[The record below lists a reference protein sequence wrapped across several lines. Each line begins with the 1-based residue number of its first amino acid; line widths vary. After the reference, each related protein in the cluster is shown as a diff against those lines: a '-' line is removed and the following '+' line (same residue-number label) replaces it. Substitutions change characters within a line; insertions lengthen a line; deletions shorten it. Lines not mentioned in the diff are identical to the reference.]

1 MKDPAELEELIS
13 IYALGALEGEELEEV
28 ERILASG
35 SAEAHELLEK
45 YQNVTSHISYS
56 SRGKMPESEHRKKV
70 LSEILG
76 AKKNPVLESSP
87 PFWKRFQ
94 LVGFSFGAAVAAML
108 ILVLFS
114 SGNFIDQRLD
124 AKRTRVSDLEK
135 VMHQQRLT
143 IASLQSTLSE
153 KELEI
158 GELEEN
164 YARLDELS
172 EFLEEP
178 GVHVIQLANLHTDED
193 AGGGVL
199 YDTAD
204 NRAMFYC
211 LDLDHPPEGE
221 TYQLWVR
228 ADGVHKS
235 MAVFKV
241 DNKGSGI
248 VKLEAVSDLGNIEH
262 YSVTIEPEGGADK
275 PSDKLIFAGDHRGSS
290 L

>member
-13 IYALGALEGEELEEV
+13 IYALGALEGKELEVV
-28 ERILASG
+28 ETLLASG
-35 SAEAHELLEK
+35 DPDAHELLEK
-45 YQNVTSHISYS
+45 YQDVASHISYS
-56 SRGKMPESEHRKKV
+56 SRGRMPDESLRGKV
-70 LSEILG
+70 FKEILG
-76 AKKNPVLESSP
+76 SKVHTINESKP

-94 LVGFSFGAAVAAML
+94 LVGFSVGAALAAML

-114 SGNFIDQRLD
+114 SGQFIDQGLG
-124 AKRTRVSDLEK
+124 AKRHRIADLEK

-143 IASLQSTLSE
+143 IASLKVTLE
-153 KELEI
+153 KKELEL

-199 YDTAD
+199 YDTDD
-204 NRAMFYC
+204 NQAMFYC
-211 LDLDHPPEGE
+211 LDLEHPPEGE

-235 MAVFKV
+235 VSVFKV
-241 DNKGSGI
+241 DKRGSG
-248 VKLEAVSDLGNIEH
+248 VVRLEAVSDFGDIEH
-262 YSVTIEPEGGADK
+262 YSVTLEPEGGAEK
-275 PSDKLIFAGDHRGSS
+275 PSDKLIFAGDHRGSN

>member
-35 SAEAHELLEK
+35 STEAHELLEK

-56 SRGKMPESEHRKKV
+56 SRGKMPESDLRAKTFN
-70 LSEILG
+70 EILG
-76 AKKNPVLESSP
+76 SEKRPIAEAKP

-199 YDTAD
+199 YDTDD
-204 NRAMFYC
+204 NQAMFYC

-241 DNKGSGI
+241 DNRGSGI

-262 YSVTIEPEGGADK
+262 YSVTLEPEGGADK

>member
-13 IYALGALEGEELEEV
+13 IYALGALDGEELEEV

-35 SAEAHELLEK
+35 SPEAMELLEK
-45 YQNVTSHISYS
+45 YQDVSSHLSYS
-56 SRGKMPESEHRKKV
+56 SRGRMPESDLRKRVLKELLGSPEYKV
-70 LSEILG
+70 AQTG
-76 AKKNPVLESSP
+76 P

-94 LVGFSFGAAVAAML
+94 LIGFSFGAAVAAML

-114 SGNFIDQRLD
+114 SGQFFDQRLD
-124 AKRTRVSDLEK
+124 ANHARVSDLEN

-143 IASLQSTLSE
+143 IASLKSTLEE

-158 GELEEN
+158 GELEES

-178 GVHVIQLANLHTDED
+178 GVHIIQLANLHTDKD

-199 YDTAD
+199 FDTDD
-204 NRAMFYC
+204 NQAMFYC
-211 LDLDHPPEGE
+211 LDLEHPPEGK

-241 DNKGSGI
+241 DNRGSGI
-248 VKLEAVSDLGNIEH
+248 VRLESISDLGNIEH
-262 YSVTIEPEGGADK
+262 YSVTLEPEGGADK
-275 PSDKLIFAGDHRGSS
+275 PSDKLIFAGDHRGAN